1 MKTFNEIKNELTV
14 WAELNPQVANG
25 IKVAIG
31 ISIMLLMIVV
41 FTWKPKPK
49 IQEQKI
55 DYSAFATQLMVQGDS
70 STIDSETLEMWV
82 HGVLRQNIYDYKVEN
97 HKIIKK

>member
-1 MKTFNEIKNELTV
+1 MKTFSEIKNELTV

-41 FTWKPKPK
+41 FTWKPKLK
-49 IQEQKI
+49 VQEQKI

-70 STIDSETLEMWV
+70 SNIDAKTLEMWV